1 MGFYR
6 TLKIG
11 QQYLNSWPLEPKLG
25 AIFPENRVIKAT
37 LFAQKMM
44 PFLAVLF
51 VVWQQIY
58 ARGDNMALA
67 VAVLSAL
74 FALCLPLQ
82 GFYWLGKRAQ
92 TPLSPKSAVG
102 FHHVLEKLKEKQEV
116 IPNFSDKPT
125 YLDLANL
132 LKMAQKKLPQ
142 DFWQDL

>member
-6 TLKIG
+6 TLKVG
-11 QQYLNSWPLEPKLG
+11 QHYLNIWPLEPKLG

-92 TPLSPKSAVG
+92 TALSPQSAVG

>member
-6 TLKIG
+6 TLKMG
-11 QQYLNSWPLEPKLG
+11 QHYLNIWPLEPKLG

-92 TPLSPKSAVG
+92 TALSPQSAVG
-102 FHHVLEKLKEKQEV
+102 FHHVLEKLKERQEV

-132 LKMAQKKLPQ
+132 LKMAQKKLPL

>member
-6 TLKIG
+6 TLKMG
-11 QQYLNSWPLEPKLG
+11 QHYLNIWPLEPKLG

-92 TPLSPKSAVG
+92 TALSPQSAVG

>member
-6 TLKIG
+6 TLKMG
-11 QQYLNSWPLEPKLG
+11 QHYLNIWPLEPKLG

-92 TPLSPKSAVG
+92 TALSPQSAVG
-102 FHHVLEKLKEKQEV
+102 FHHVLEKLKERQEV

-125 YLDLANL
+125 YLDLAKLLNL
-132 LKMAQKKLPQ
+132 AQKKLPR
-142 DFWQDL
+142 DFWQEL

>member
-6 TLKIG
+6 TLKVG
-11 QQYLNSWPLEPKLG
+11 KHYLNSWPLEPKLG
-25 AIFPENRVIKAT
+25 AIFPENRIIKAT

-92 TPLSPKSAVG
+92 TALSPQSAVG

-132 LKMAQKKLPQ
+132 LKMAQKKLPR
-142 DFWQDL
+142 DFWQAL

>member
-6 TLKIG
+6 TLKMG
-11 QQYLNSWPLEPKLG
+11 QHYLNIWPLEPKLG

-92 TPLSPKSAVG
+92 TPLSSQSAVG

>member
-6 TLKIG
+6 TLKMG
-11 QQYLNSWPLEPKLG
+11 QHYLNIWPLEPKLG
-25 AIFPENRVIKAT
+25 AIFPENRVIKAI

-92 TPLSPKSAVG
+92 TPLSSQSAVG
-102 FHHVLEKLKEKQEV
+102 FHHVLEKLKENQEV

-132 LKMAQKKLPQ
+132 LKMAQKKLPR

>member
-6 TLKIG
+6 ILKAG
-11 QQYLNSWPLEPKLG
+11 QHYLNIWPLEPKLG

-92 TPLSPKSAVG
+92 TPLSSQSAVS

-132 LKMAQKKLPQ
+132 LKIAQKKLPQ
-142 DFWQDL
+142 GFWQDL

>member
-6 TLKIG
+6 ILKAG
-11 QQYLNSWPLEPKLG
+11 QHYLNIWPLEPKLG

-92 TPLSPKSAVG
+92 TALSPQSAVG

-132 LKMAQKKLPQ
+132 LKMAQKKLPR

>member
-1 MGFYR
+1 M
-6 TLKIG
+6 
-11 QQYLNSWPLEPKLG
+11 
-25 AIFPENRVIKAT
+25 AI
-37 LFAQKMM
+37 
-44 PFLAVLF
+44 
-51 VVWQQIY
+51 
-58 ARGDNMALA
+58 A

-102 FHHVLEKLKEKQEV
+102 FQRVLEKLREIQDTLPHFPEQ
-116 IPNFSDKPT
+116 PT

-132 LKMAQKKLPQ
+132 LNIAQKKLPR

>member
-1 MGFYR
+1 
-6 TLKIG
+6 
-11 QQYLNSWPLEPKLG
+11 
-25 AIFPENRVIKAT
+25 
-37 LFAQKMM
+37 
-44 PFLAVLF
+44 
-51 VVWQQIY
+51 
-58 ARGDNMALA
+58 MALA

-92 TPLSPKSAVG
+92 TALSPQSEVG

-132 LKMAQKKLPQ
+132 LKMAQKKLPR

>member
-6 TLKIG
+6 TLKAG
-11 QQYLNSWPLEPKLG
+11 QHYLHIWPLEPKLG

-92 TPLSPKSAVG
+92 TALSPQSAVG
-102 FHHVLEKLKEKQEV
+102 FQRVLEKLREIQDTLPHFPER
-116 IPNFSDKPT
+116 PT

-132 LKMAQKKLPQ
+132 LNLAQKKLPH
-142 DFWQDL
+142 DFWQEL

>member
-6 TLKIG
+6 TLKMG
-11 QQYLNSWPLEPKLG
+11 QHYLNIWPLEPKLG
-25 AIFPENRVIKAT
+25 AIFLENRVIKAT

-92 TPLSPKSAVG
+92 TPLSPQSAVG

-132 LKMAQKKLPQ
+132 LKMAQKKLPR

>member
-6 TLKIG
+6 TLKVG
-11 QQYLNSWPLEPKLG
+11 QHYLNIWPLEPKLG

-92 TPLSPKSAVG
+92 TPLFPQSAVG

-132 LKMAQKKLPQ
+132 LKMAQKKLPR
-142 DFWQDL
+142 DFWQAL

>member
-6 TLKIG
+6 TLKMG
-11 QQYLNSWPLEPKLG
+11 QHYLNIWPLEPKLG

-92 TPLSPKSAVG
+92 TPLSPQSAVG
-102 FHHVLEKLKEKQEV
+102 FHHFLEKLKEKQEV

>member
-1 MGFYR
+1 MGFYCPV
-6 TLKIG
+6 KAA
-11 QQYLNSWPLEPKLG
+11 QHYLNIWPLQPKLG

-92 TPLSPKSAVG
+92 TALSPQSAVG
-102 FHHVLEKLKEKQEV
+102 FHHVLEKLKERQEV

-132 LKMAQKKLPQ
+132 LKMAQKKLPR

>member
-6 TLKIG
+6 TLKAG
-11 QQYLNSWPLEPKLG
+11 QHYLNIWPLEPKLG

-92 TPLSPKSAVG
+92 TALSPQSAVG

-132 LKMAQKKLPQ
+132 LKMAQKKLPH
-142 DFWQDL
+142 DFWQEL

>member
-6 TLKIG
+6 TLKVG
-11 QQYLNSWPLEPKLG
+11 HPYLNIWPLEPKLG
-25 AIFPENRVIKAT
+25 AIFPENRVINAT

-92 TPLSPKSAVG
+92 TPLSSQSAVG

-132 LKMAQKKLPQ
+132 LKIAQKKLPQ
-142 DFWQDL
+142 GFWQDL

>member
-6 TLKIG
+6 TLKVG
-11 QQYLNSWPLEPKLG
+11 QHYLNSWPLEPKLG

-92 TPLSPKSAVG
+92 TALSPQSAVG

-132 LKMAQKKLPQ
+132 LKMAQKKLPR
-142 DFWQDL
+142 DFWQAL

>member
-6 TLKIG
+6 TLKVG

-58 ARGDNMALA
+58 ARGNNMALA

-92 TPLSPKSAVG
+92 TALSPQSAVG

-125 YLDLANL
+125 YLDLAKLLNL
-132 LKMAQKKLPQ
+132 AQKKLPR
-142 DFWQDL
+142 DFWQEL

>member
-6 TLKIG
+6 TLKMG
-11 QQYLNSWPLEPKLG
+11 QHYLNIWPLEPKLG

-82 GFYWLGKRAQ
+82 GFYWLGKRTQ
-92 TPLSPKSAVG
+92 TPLSSQSAVS

-132 LKMAQKKLPQ
+132 LKIAQKKLPQ
-142 DFWQDL
+142 GFWQDL

>member
-11 QQYLNSWPLEPKLG
+11 QHYLNSWPLEPKLG

-37 LFAQKMM
+37 LFTQKMM

-92 TPLSPKSAVG
+92 TALSPQSAVG

-125 YLDLANL
+125 YLDLAKLLNL
-132 LKMAQKKLPQ
+132 AQKKLPR
-142 DFWQDL
+142 DFWQEL